1 MSKPG
6 RLKRK
11 GNAPIST
18 RHTLSWIR
26 LAINVNDGETILE
39 KHIDELDYTT
49 QQKSDVEFWVRMN
62 KGREL

>member
-6 RLKRK
+6 CLKKK

-18 RHTLSWIR
+18 RHRPSWIR
-26 LAINVNDGETILE
+26 LAINVSDGETILE

-49 QQKSDVEFWVRMN
+49 KQESNVEFWVRMN